1 MIADFLVFILGGLSY
16 LVLSVS
22 PSQKFPP
29 PLSHEEERRE
39 FAKMRAGDTAARS
52 RLIEHNLRLVAHI
65 VRKYYASQTGQEDL
79 ISIGTIGLIKAID
92 SFKSENGARFATYAA
107 KCIQNE
113 ILMHFRAQKKIMC
126 EVSIND
132 TIDMDHDGN
141 PLTYV
146 DIIKVDDTIADD
158 IDEKW
163 KIARAL
169 RYIKNE
175 LNERER
181 QIITL
186 RYGLGNRPSVTQR
199 EVAQK
204 LGISRSYV
212 SRIEKN
218 VLARLSGY
226 LEQGSGE

>member
-1 MIADFLVFILGGLSY
+1 MVADFLVFILGGLSY

-39 FAKMRAGDTAARS
+39 FAKMRTGDTAARS

>member
-39 FAKMRAGDTAARS
+39 FAKMRAGDTAARG